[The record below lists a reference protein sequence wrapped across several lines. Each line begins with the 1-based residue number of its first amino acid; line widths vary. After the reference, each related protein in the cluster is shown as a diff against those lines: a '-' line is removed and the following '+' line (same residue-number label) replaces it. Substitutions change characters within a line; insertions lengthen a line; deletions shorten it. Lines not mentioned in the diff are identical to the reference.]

1 MKALLRKISSDSL
14 IRHSGL
20 MFGSS
25 LAQNALNFVYW
36 LAMVRLLAPVSYGI
50 LNALVACVSF
60 FATNGSVLQTVTTRF
75 ISLHT
80 ARDDR
85 EAARTFLAH
94 MGRLVGVVA
103 LALAVF
109 FLAFGRFVAVFLQ
122 LHDVS
127 YVALMAVGIFFS
139 LTLALTMGS
148 LQGLQRFPLI
158 AVNGIIM
165 SGAKLG
171 VGVLL
176 VLWGWKAH
184 GAFLGFVVALGVSFL
199 FCYRVLPSWLRSGIW
214 LRTRHRPMAWRG
226 VLPYFGPVFLS
237 TLSFYLFTNAD
248 IILVKHFFSPLEAG
262 HYAVGQIVGKI
273 ALFFP
278 SAVGLVMF
286 PKVVDAHARAEDV
299 RSLLAK
305 SLLIVGA
312 LTCPLVLVSFLW
324 PSWILT
330 VLAGKAPAEAVGLVR
345 YFALSM
351 SCFAVVQILMLF
363 HLSRHHN
370 NFIYVLAGAAL
381 LQVAGIS
388 VFHHSLVQVVGV
400 LVFVSV
406 ALVLWG
412 LVFSLKERP
421 RAAL

>member
-1 MKALLRKISSDSL
+1 
-14 IRHSGL
+14 
-20 MFGSS
+20 
-25 LAQNALNFVYW
+25 V
-36 LAMVRLLAPVSYGI
+36 
-50 LNALVACVSF
+50 
-60 FATNGSVLQTVTTRF
+60 
-75 ISLHT
+75 
-80 ARDDR
+80 
-85 EAARTFLAH
+85 
-94 MGRLVGVVA
+94 
-103 LALAVF
+103 
-109 FLAFGRFVAVFLQ
+109 
-122 LHDVS
+122 
-127 YVALMAVGIFFS
+127 
-139 LTLALTMGS
+139 
-148 LQGLQRFPLI
+148 
-158 AVNGIIM
+158 
-165 SGAKLG
+165 
-171 VGVLL
+171 
-176 VLWGWKAH
+176 
-184 GAFLGFVVALGVSFL
+184 
-199 FCYRVLPSWLRSGIW
+199 
-214 LRTRHRPMAWRG
+214 
-226 VLPYFGPVFLS
+226 
-237 TLSFYLFTNAD
+237 
-248 IILVKHFFSPLEAG
+248 ILVKHYFSPLEAG
-262 HYAVGQIVGKI
+262 LYSVGQIVGKI